1 MKKTVFF
8 IVILI
13 FSLSSYSQNEEYERM
28 AVNVVI
34 PTETGLPPEVSNMLV
49 NKMIQILNKYN
60 VSCGGNERF
69 VMTARIDVTNK
80 DIAPTA
86 PVKIS
91 QKMDITFIIGDIID
105 NKIYET
111 LTIEALGIGDSET
124 KSYIQAIKGIKPAG
138 FQNFIEKAEKDIAEY
153 YTNNCDRILKEASTL
168 EKKNNYDAAILKLA
182 GIPSMCEECFLKSQE
197 ILLRVCN
204 KKDENDALTIIRKA
218 RSVWTVRKDY
228 QSAEEAI
235 QILSTMPT
243 NTKCISQADE
253 LLSEI
258 NKVLRNKEA
267 QAITAEKERWEFTKK
282 QYEDERKAQ
291 EQIRKDRKELI
302 SKALDGISEISNT
315 FIQSK
320 INNITK
326 W

>member
-1 MKKTVFF
+1 MKKTVLF
-8 IVILI
+8 IAILV
-13 FSLSSYSQNEEYERM
+13 FSFWGYSQSNENERM
-28 AVNVVI
+28 AVNVVM
-34 PTETGLPPEVSNMLV
+34 PTESGLPLEVSNMLV
-49 NKMIQILNKYN
+49 NKMTQILNKYN

-69 VMTARIDVTNK
+69 VMTARIDVTSK

-111 LTIEALGIGDSET
+111 LTIEALGIGDSEA
-124 KSYIQAIKGIKPAG
+124 KCYIQAIKGIKPAN
-138 FQNFIEKAEKDIAEY
+138 FKNFIEKAEKGIVEY

-182 GIPSMCEECFLKSQE
+182 GIPSMCKECFSKSQE

-204 KKDENDALTIIRKA
+204 KKVENDALTTIRKA
-218 RSVWTVRKDY
+218 RNVWTVRKDY

-235 QILSTMPT
+235 EILSTINPHA
-243 NTKCISQADE
+243 KCISQADE

-267 QAITAEKERWEFTKK
+267 QALAVEKERWEFTKK
-282 QYEDERKAQ
+282 QYEDRRKAQ

-302 SKALDGISEISNT
+302 SRALDGISEIGNT
-315 FIQSK
+315 FIQAK
-320 INNITK
+320 IDNINR

>member
-267 QAITAEKERWEFTKK
+267 QAIAAEKERWEFTKK

>member
-1 MKKTVFF
+1 
-8 IVILI
+8 
-13 FSLSSYSQNEEYERM
+13 
-28 AVNVVI
+28 
-34 PTETGLPPEVSNMLV
+34 
-49 NKMIQILNKYN
+49 
-60 VSCGGNERF
+60 
-69 VMTARIDVTNK
+69 
-80 DIAPTA
+80 
-86 PVKIS
+86 
-91 QKMDITFIIGDIID
+91 
-105 NKIYET
+105 
-111 LTIEALGIGDSET
+111 
-124 KSYIQAIKGIKPAG
+124 
-138 FQNFIEKAEKDIAEY
+138 
-153 YTNNCDRILKEASTL
+153 
-168 EKKNNYDAAILKLA
+168 
-182 GIPSMCEECFLKSQE
+182 MCEECFLKSQE

-235 QILSTMPT
+235 EILSTINPHA
-243 NTKCISQADE
+243 KCISQADE

-267 QAITAEKERWEFTKK
+267 QAIAAEKERWEFTKK

-320 INNITK
+320 IDNINR

>member
-235 QILSTMPT
+235 QILSTIPT

-267 QAITAEKERWEFTKK
+267 QAIAAEKERWEFTKK